1 MEHHITVFRNEA
13 VDALRI
19 KPDSTIVDA
28 TVGSGGHTQHI
39 VSKLG
44 KQGLFVGIDADSSA
58 INTLVLSNTEAR
70 THLTVGNFRDL
81 KNILGKLHISN
92 IDGIIADL
100 GWRIEQFTGSK
111 KGFSFTVDEPLHMTY
126 GDPELYLF
134 DASDIV
140 NGWEREDIE
149 NVIKGYGEERYFRKI
164 AQAIVE
170 ERAREPI
177 RSSGTLA
184 RVISEAVSPAYR
196 NGKIHPAT
204 KTFQALRIAVND
216 ELEALTQFIQ
226 QAIEILR
233 PGGRLA
239 IITFHSLEDRIVKHA
254 FKDAAHDG
262 RGVVVTKRPM
272 VPSDEELKTNRR
284 ARSAKLRIFEKHA

>member
-44 KQGLFVGIDADSSA
+44 KQGRFVGIDADSSA